1 MLGVTSGKR
10 RVDRES
16 WWWNDETQI
25 KVKAK
30 QETFKRWMTTTD
42 DQERVQ
48 RREEYR
54 CAKVEAKKSVS
65 DAKTKA
71 YKEMYRRLNT
81 KEGEQDIY

>member
-1 MLGVTSGKR
+1 
-10 RVDRES
+10 
-16 WWWNDETQI
+16 
-25 KVKAK
+25 
-30 QETFKRWMTTTD
+30 MTTTD

-81 KEGEQDIY
+81 KEGEQDIYKLAKHVPERVKISTRLSL